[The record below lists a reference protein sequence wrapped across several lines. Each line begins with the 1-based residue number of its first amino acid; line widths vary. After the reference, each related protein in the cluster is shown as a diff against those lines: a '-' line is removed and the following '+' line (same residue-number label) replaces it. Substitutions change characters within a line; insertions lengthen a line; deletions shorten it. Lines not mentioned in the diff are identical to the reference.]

1 MLGLSSLAGD
11 RSPLAFPLLF
21 SLRSH
26 SGRHRTPFLL
36 TVLAI
41 ATSVALATG
50 LEMATRGIQTELLRT
65 ADSLAGASQ
74 LEISAGGVG
83 LPEQILERVESIE
96 GVLVAAP
103 MLLATFRVPLPDGT
117 RLGLRVLGVDLLAD
131 REIRGYSLEESDV
144 EVSDRLRL
152 VSQPDSLIVTREL
165 ADRLGLSLGERF
177 EVIAPSG
184 PLATVVRGI
193 LEPGGVADAYGS
205 QIAAMDIYALQQ
217 HLGRTEL
224 FDRIDIV
231 PEPGT
236 DLDALRARLE
246 AAVQGI
252 ASVRRPDS
260 RNEFADQVFGTV
272 STGIWAIA
280 CIGVLV
286 ASLLSYGT
294 ISLSVDARLRE
305 FALLQAAG
313 LEARRVRRMVRID
326 VLLLTGIG
334 TALGLAAGWLLG
346 SAFFQPLTRLLAEND
361 GAQIHV
367 RGLEPTAWT
376 LLVALGVG
384 SIVGLAA
391 SVEPAWRATDR
402 RPLDVLREAGTG
414 AARALPSRPA
424 ARRTGLAFAAALL
437 AGALPLPIPAVP
449 RVGLIYL
456 GGIGALIA
464 GTRPLALPLLS
475 RACRHW
481 QDVVPSI
488 GAFLGRSLTARPGQT
503 ALTAGMIAGIV
514 SGLAAISVLLSSIER
529 SFGDWVGSRYRGGV
543 MITAGDPYDRAQR
556 DLLSAETIAAIRSTE
571 GVGAVLES
579 INTPVLF
586 RGEEVILFARNMEIL
601 AQRGQ
606 LSVLGRPWPEV
617 AAELAAGRI
626 AVSDA
631 FERRFGL
638 SPGDRLSLDTARGPR
653 SFEIAAVVR
662 DYYGASGSLHLDLA
676 QFDASWIRNGASSAV
691 VWPELERDRVVAAIR
706 HSVAGRQLLFFVDS
720 DDYSSWVMAPFER
733 FVNLL
738 VTVSAFT
745 ASLGGL
751 AVLTLMTGAV
761 SQRSRELAFL
771 RTSGATSGML
781 SLLVVSDS
789 LIIAGYGILGGLLL
803 GLLCSRPMCA
813 VLTEWLGWTVEW
825 SVSLAPLG
833 WICGIALACALLS
846 ALHPAVMVR
855 RTRPISAALAD

>member
-1 MLGLSSLAGD
+1 MLGLSSLTGD
-11 RSPLAFPLLF
+11 RSLLAFPMLF

-50 LEMATRGIQTELLRT
+50 LEMATRGIQSELLRT

-83 LPEQILERVESIE
+83 LPEQLLERVESVE

-144 EVSDRLRL
+144 EVRDRLRL
-152 VSQPDSLIVTREL
+152 ISQPDSLIVTRDL
-165 ADRLGLSLGERF
+165 ADRLDLSLGARF

-184 PLATVVRGI
+184 PLSTVVRGI

-205 QIAAMDIYALQQ
+205 QIAAMDVYALQQ
-217 HLGRTEL
+217 HLGRAGL
-224 FDRIDIV
+224 FDRIDVV
-231 PEPGT
+231 PEPGA
-236 DLDALRARLE
+236 DLAALRARLE
-246 AAVQGI
+246 AAVRGI

-326 VLLLTGIG
+326 VVLLTGIG
-334 TALGLAAGWLLG
+334 TALGLGAGWLLG

-367 RGLEPTAWT
+367 RALEPTVWT
-376 LLVALGVG
+376 LMVALGVG

-391 SVEPAWRATDR
+391 SIEPAWRATRR

-414 AARALPSRPA
+414 EARALRSGTV
-424 ARRTGLAFAAALL
+424 ARRIGLGFAGALL
-437 AGALPLPIPAVP
+437 VGALPLPISAVP

-464 GTRPLALPLLS
+464 GTRPLAIPLLA

-514 SGLAAISVLLSSIER
+514 AGLAAISVLLSSIER
-529 SFGDWVGSRYRGGV
+529 SFGAWVGSRYRGGV
-543 MITAGDPYDRAQR
+543 MITAGDPYD
-556 DLLSAETIAAIRSTE
+556 
-571 GVGAVLES
+571 
-579 INTPVLF
+579 
-586 RGEEVILFARNMEIL
+586 EEVILFARNMEIL
-601 AQRGQ
+601 AERGQ
-606 LSVLGRPWPEV
+606 LSVLGRPWPAV
-617 AAELAAGRI
+617 AAELGAGKI

-638 SPGDRLSLDTARGPR
+638 SPGDRLSLDTPRGSR

-662 DYYGASGSLHLDLA
+662 DYYGASGSLHLDIG

-691 VWPELERDRVVAAIR
+691 IWPELERDRVVAGIR
-706 HSVAGRQLLFFVDS
+706 RSVAGRQLLFFVDS
-720 DDYSSWVMAPFER
+720 DDYSNWVMAPFER
-733 FVNLL
+733 FVRLL

-771 RTSGATSGML
+771 RMSGATSALL
-781 SLLVVSDS
+781 SLLVVSDG
-789 LIIAGYGILGGLLL
+789 LIIAGYGIASGLLL
-803 GLLCSRPMCA
+803 GLICSHPMCA

-825 SVSLAPLG
+825 HVSLAPLA
-833 WICGIALACALLS
+833 WICGVALACALLS